1 MVGQPCHALPLH
13 HVKGMQPQQA
23 TWPLFTL
30 PTVSQPPAALAMYLL
45 SQVLQ
50 LQPSVF
56 LSLQPVPLTEHCTVT
71 RRRAVTLAISKLE
84 KQLQHTSE

>member
-1 MVGQPCHALPLH
+1 M
-13 HVKGMQPQQA
+13 
-23 TWPLFTL
+23 
-30 PTVSQPPAALAMYLL
+30 SQPPAALALYLL

-84 KQLQHTSE
+84 KQLQHTSHETVMAVHARTCRAACTACLASTDQHYNCT